1 MLILYSESRQTRLWI
16 QNLPHPHIPQIGLSL
31 LNLNPHCSLKY
42 FTHRKTKRQKEKI
55 QKYENTKRQYT
66 EPPSPTNSTRLPSQS
81 WIWIN
86 PSLKRSPPTTKELVT
101 IFSFFSY
108 ANLLA
113 DKKYTASRNFFPK
126 IRKCCWR
133 SGISPK
139 NWLSIDIWRSRNV
152 LRKKRGKSKATIWHF
167 RNCEKEKEGLV
178 GGSYLKSGTG
188 NGKAVIRVKCS
199 FLQRFH
205 SFWPPFFSN

>member
-1 MLILYSESRQTRLWI
+1 MSWLLVSQEHYLLLEILSIWDEVLQKGGSVLILYSESRQTRLWI

-86 PSLKRSPPTTKELVT
+86 PSLKCSPPTTKELE
-101 IFSFFSY
+101 SFLSSVMQTY
-108 ANLLA
+108 WLTKNILQAEI
-113 DKKYTASRNFFPK
+113 FFP
-126 IRKCCWR
+126 R
-133 SGISPK
+133 SESVAG
-139 NWLSIDIWRSRNV
+139 V
-152 LRKKRGKSKATIWHF
+152 LA
-167 RNCEKEKEGLV
+167 
-178 GGSYLKSGTG
+178 
-188 NGKAVIRVKCS
+188 
-199 FLQRFH
+199 
-205 SFWPPFFSN
+205 

>member
-108 ANLLA
+108 ANLRA

-139 NWLSIDIWRSRNV
+139 NWLSIDISGNV
-152 LRKKRGKSKATIWHF
+152 LKKKERAKQQFGILETVKRRKRA
-167 RNCEKEKEGLV
+167 
-178 GGSYLKSGTG
+178 
-188 NGKAVIRVKCS
+188 
-199 FLQRFH
+199 
-205 SFWPPFFSN
+205 